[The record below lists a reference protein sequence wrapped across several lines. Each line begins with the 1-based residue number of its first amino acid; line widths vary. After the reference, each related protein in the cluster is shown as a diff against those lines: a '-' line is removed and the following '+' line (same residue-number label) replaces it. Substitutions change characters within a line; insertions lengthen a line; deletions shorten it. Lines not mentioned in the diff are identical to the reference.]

1 MNAYNFPESV
11 PISDAARDLITKILN
26 NDPSRR
32 PTVDEIL
39 AHEWINHEGTIPKL
53 LPASTLACP
62 PSSTYVR
69 QFMPQNN
76 RINNPISGNNAAQK
90 GQTAPDQL
98 HGGMNNAAL

>member
-11 PISDAARDLITKILN
+11 HISDAGRDLITKILN

-62 PSSTYVR
+62 PSSTYTR
-69 QFMPQNN
+69 QFLPQNS
-76 RINNPISGNNAAQK
+76 RGNPISGA
-90 GQTAPDQL
+90 GDGRGHTAPVRSNGQFE
-98 HGGMNNAAL
+98 GAN